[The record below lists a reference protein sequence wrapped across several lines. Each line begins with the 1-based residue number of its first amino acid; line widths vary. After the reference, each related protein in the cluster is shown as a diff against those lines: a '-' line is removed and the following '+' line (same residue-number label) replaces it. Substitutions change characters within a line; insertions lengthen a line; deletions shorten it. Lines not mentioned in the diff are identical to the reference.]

1 MNEYNIKVDS
11 AKISI
16 PLHNCEILHKE
27 LQDQFVLYKTN
38 LETGVIDLVKEY
50 TGDTFIKQTKYG
62 TYYKIWIET
71 QATKIGASDKFISIL
86 VNSKHLGKDYFKGI
100 TKETLPKLYENIML
114 ENIFKC
120 SFDDFKKARYQDTDI
135 AFDFKCTDDHFDI
148 LKQNIKAST
157 LFPELWTYTSKKN
170 NSGIWTPAT
179 PTNIKPRDYATPS
192 KPYIKFYSKEI
203 DFTYKSID
211 FANHFKLHNE
221 AKEIVRFEATI
232 KNSKHKQLLKISH
245 LKTFDQLLNSD
256 LKKIIT
262 DIFKRYFEKRKFV
275 KQTEHTPMDKLLIE
289 LTNLAISKGATK
301 NEIYKAFDRN
311 DVSRMSNH
319 NLVSKYHKLYS
330 ENLIK
335 KDVLEANET
344 SKNIFEFL
352 GVSEQ
357 LKINL

>member
-1 MNEYNIKVDS
+1 MNDYDIKVDS

-16 PLHNCEILHKE
+16 PLHNCEIIHKE

-38 LETGVIDLVKEY
+38 LETGEIDLVKEY
-50 TGDTFIKQTKYG
+50 TGDAFIKQTEYG
-62 TYYKIWIET
+62 TYYKIWIEH
-71 QATKIGASDKFISIL
+71 QASKIGTSDKFISIL
-86 VNSKHLGKDYFKGI
+86 VNSKHLGKNYFKGI
-100 TKETLPKLYENIML
+100 TNETLPELYKNIMSQ
-114 ENIFKC
+114 NIFKC
-120 SFDDFKKARYQDTDI
+120 SFDDFKNSRYQDTDI
-135 AFDFKCTDDHFDI
+135 AFDFKCADDHFDI

-157 LFPELWTYTSKKN
+157 LYPELWTFTSKKN
-170 NSGIWTPAT
+170 NSGIWTPST
-179 PTNIKPRDYATPS
+179 PANIKPRDYATPS

-203 DFTYKSID
+203 DFWYKSTA
-211 FANHFKLHNE
+211 FANYFQLHTE
-221 AKEIVRFEATI
+221 AENVVRFEATL
-232 KNSKHKQLLKISH
+232 KNAKHKKLLKITH

-256 LKKIIT
+256 LKKIVT
-262 DIFKRYFEKRKFV
+262 DIFKRYFERRKFV
-275 KQTEHTPMDKLLIE
+275 KQTKNTPMDKLLIE

-301 NEIYKAFDRN
+301 NEIYKAFDRT

-335 KDVLEANET
+335 KDLLEANET

-352 GVSEQ
+352 GISEQ

>member
-38 LETGVIDLVKEY
+38 LETGEIDLVKEY

-62 TYYKIWIET
+62 TYYKIWIEH

-100 TKETLPKLYENIML
+100 TKETLPKLY
-114 ENIFKC
+114 
-120 SFDDFKKARYQDTDI
+120 
-135 AFDFKCTDDHFDI
+135 DFKCTDDHFDI

-221 AKEIVRFEATI
+221 AAEIVRFEATI

-262 DIFKRYFEKRKFV
+262 DIQSV
-275 KQTEHTPMDKLLIE
+275 
-289 LTNLAISKGATK
+289 
-301 NEIYKAFDRN
+301 
-311 DVSRMSNH
+311 
-319 NLVSKYHKLYS
+319 
-330 ENLIK
+330 
-335 KDVLEANET
+335 
-344 SKNIFEFL
+344 
-352 GVSEQ
+352 
-357 LKINL
+357 